1 MYAIFIRFMFGCK
14 HSTKGVIEFRIMAWD
29 AQLCTVRHLCPN
41 WSHHISVKLLLFFQC
56 HLSETP
62 RYPFRPD
69 YSEIHT
75 RQIFDS
81 KFGNNLRKN
90 LITTVNFNQELILFS
105 FSNTVLFQKNLGF
118 LKIVLWQLSTLF
130 RVDSRIDNELCSFFQ
145 VRLFQPGKSWAGIHV
160 NSAIG

>member
-29 AQLCTVRHLCPN
+29 AHCAQWDIYVQIGRIIFRWNFYFSSNATWVRHPDIL
-41 WSHHISVKLLLFFQC
+41 
-56 HLSETP
+56 
-62 RYPFRPD
+62 FRPD